1 MISSLDRHIQSQ
13 HVCRN
18 WKCEGTF
25 SLGVEHHGFIALL
38 IPVLIDAAKTSA
50 VGVKYSLSW
59 VSGVSGIRPNLIRGT
74 VLFKAMTLEICD
86 LHTQFCAVRRP

>member
-1 MISSLDRHIQSQ
+1 M
-13 HVCRN
+13 
-18 WKCEGTF
+18 
-25 SLGVEHHGFIALL
+25 EHHGFIALL
-38 IPVLIDAAKTSA
+38 IPVLIDAANTSA

-86 LHTQFCAVRRP
+86 LHTQFLCCSKTLGRAVHYFPVF